1 MSWTPF
7 TLCRKRDQ
15 YTFSP
20 KYLSVEDPNTTDGL
34 TVHHVLAAAQSPQ
47 WYAWGPPNMQCRLCA
62 SCWIYWKKYGGLK
75 TPTQLDGGA
84 RGGSVSP
91 VPYTCIP
98 SHMSLCLA
106 YKRMQQHKA
115 HFQVIYLCRS
125 PVPVVTWHARKSRAC
140 RHLPAMR
147 VGQNCWP
154 KTARRLSCAP
164 PSWPALLGECA
175 KTSCSLGALH
185 GDPTL
190 PSTQTLSRL
199 SVSTHAAV
207 DQVQK
212 IVKSSYLYSNLK
224 NFPVYLWLKRLIFKA
239 SCRQSLIIII
249 IFI

>member
-106 YKRMQQHKA
+106 YKGCSNIKLTSKWSTC
-115 HFQVIYLCRS
+115 VGVRS
-125 PVPVVTWHARKSRAC
+125 PWSHDTPGSPGHVAIYPQWGS
-140 RHLPAMR
+140 
-147 VGQNCWP
+147 G
-154 KTARRLSCAP
+154 KTAGQKPPDVYPAHHQADPRCSASVRRH
-164 PSWPALLGECA
+164 PAASARCTA
-175 KTSCSLGALH
+175 
-185 GDPTL
+185 TL
-190 PSTQTLSRL
+190 RFHQR
-199 SVSTHAAV
+199 
-207 DQVQK
+207 
-212 IVKSSYLYSNLK
+212 
-224 NFPVYLWLKRLIFKA
+224 KR
-239 SCRQSLIIII
+239 CQGWV
-249 IFI
+249 